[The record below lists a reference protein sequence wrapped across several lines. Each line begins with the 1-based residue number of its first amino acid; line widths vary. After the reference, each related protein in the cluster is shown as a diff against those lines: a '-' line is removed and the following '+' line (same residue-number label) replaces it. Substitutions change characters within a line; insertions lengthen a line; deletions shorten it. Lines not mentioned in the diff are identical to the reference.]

1 MTFAKRGR
9 AFKRALAATAFVA
22 AVAATA
28 GTATAAGNPAGA
40 EKARAK
46 AEAEHRA
53 HAPKGAVAAPRVAAP
68 GQVQTPSFSMT
79 AVDKQ
84 TGNLSLYFPDYNGGF
99 KSAYDVGVNYDF
111 AAAVAEVD
119 NDKDGYSDGT
129 WNFQKDGLLT
139 YTWSEDMEAHTKDI
153 GWGWQIYNKVLSP
166 GNLGGAPEADL
177 MAVDKSGVMW
187 VYLGYP
193 DGRVSDRVRI
203 GANWDQYTE
212 IAGQG
217 DLTGDGK
224 PDVVARDKAGTL
236 WLYKGTGDYKAPFEP
251 RTKIGGGWNMYDRL
265 LSVGDL
271 DSDGRSDLVARTPGG
286 DLYRYSGTGDASAP
300 YSTPVKIGW
309 GYDIFNLL

>member
-1 MTFAKRGR
+1 MTFVKRGR

-22 AVAATA
+22 AVAAAA

-40 EKARAK
+40 GKASVK

-53 HAPKGAVAAPRVAAP
+53 HSPRGAVAAPRVAAP
-68 GQVQTPSFSMT
+68 GQVETPSFPLT
-79 AVDKQ
+79 AVDKK
-84 TGNLSLYFPDYNGGF
+84 TGNLSHYYPDRRGGF
-99 KSAYDVGVNYDF
+99 EAAYDVGVSFDF
-111 AAAVAEVD
+111 AAAVVRVD
-119 NDKDGYSDGT
+119 NDKDGYGDGT
-129 WNFQKDGLLT
+129 WIFDKDGLLT
-139 YTWSEDMEAHTKDI
+139 YTWSEDMQVYTKDI
-153 GWGWQIYNKVLSP
+153 GRGWQIYDKVLSP

-177 MAVDKSGVMW
+177 MAVDKAGVMW

-224 PDVVARDKAGTL
+224 PDIVARDKAGTL

-251 RTKIGGGWNMYDRL
+251 RAKIGGGWNMYDRL

-271 DSDGRSDLVARTPGG
+271 DADGRSDLVARTPGG

-300 YSTPVKIGW
+300 YGTPVKIGW